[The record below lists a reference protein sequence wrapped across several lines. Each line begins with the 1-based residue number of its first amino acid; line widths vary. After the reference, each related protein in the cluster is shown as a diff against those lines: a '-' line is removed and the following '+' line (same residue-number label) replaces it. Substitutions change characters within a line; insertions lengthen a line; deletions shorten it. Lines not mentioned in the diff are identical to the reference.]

1 MTSVSCV
8 MPKKFKNVNI
18 FSIAD
23 EEIEQRTLAEKD
35 LIDTFCQQSL
45 LAVTPY
51 PLSESKSTHG
61 L

>member
-1 MTSVSCV
+1 
-8 MPKKFKNVNI
+8 MPRKFKNVNI
-18 FSIAD
+18 FNIAD